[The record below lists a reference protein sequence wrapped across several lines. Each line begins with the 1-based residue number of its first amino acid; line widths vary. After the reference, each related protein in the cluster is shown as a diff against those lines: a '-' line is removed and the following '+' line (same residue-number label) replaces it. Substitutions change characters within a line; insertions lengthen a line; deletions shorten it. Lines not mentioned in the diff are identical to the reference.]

1 MLSTK
6 VKEKNKKRQENRNV
20 IQLCFNWTCRAKNK
34 KKAED
39 KAREEFLRK
48 LKDINSLT
56 MQPHIEEIHE
66 NERKDAC
73 AS

>member
-6 VKEKNKKRQENRNV
+6 VKEKNKKSQEKRYV